1 MSETNIFNQTTSIPS
16 VLVHATESVLEGGA
30 FDVAIV
36 GGGLAGLSLS
46 IQLAKAGYSVAV
58 FEKEK
63 YPFHKVCGEY
73 ISFESWNFLEE
84 LGVPLSDWNLP
95 MIKRLLVSA
104 PDGKD
109 IEQELP
115 LGGFGI
121 SRFKLDA
128 SLAEIAQTT
137 GVQIFEQTKVNDIIF
152 KKSLFSIQTY
162 MVRYRA
168 RMVCCSFG
176 KRSNLDIKWRRKFTL
191 QKNNKLN
198 NYIGVKYHIQTDFP
212 ADLIALHNFN
222 GGYCGISRIEE
233 NKYCLCYLTTA
244 KNLQSNGNSI
254 KNMEK
259 NILQCNPYLA
269 KIFSSSIF
277 LQDQPV
283 TISQISFEKKSQVE
297 AHVLFIGDA
306 AGMITP
312 LCGNGMSIA
321 LHGSKIAFECSVPF
335 LQGKID
341 RHEMEQ
347 YYADRWNREF
357 SKRIQTGRFIQ
368 RFFGDKFLVNL
379 LIRSLKP
386 FPKFINWLIRQ
397 THGQPF

>member
-1 MSETNIFNQTTSIPS
+1 
-16 VLVHATESVLEGGA
+16 
-30 FDVAIV
+30 
-36 GGGLAGLSLS
+36 
-46 IQLAKAGYSVAV
+46 
-58 FEKEK
+58 
-63 YPFHKVCGEY
+63 
-73 ISFESWNFLEE
+73 
-84 LGVPLSDWNLP
+84 
-95 MIKRLLVSA
+95 
-104 PDGKD
+104 
-109 IEQELP
+109 
-115 LGGFGI
+115 
-121 SRFKLDA
+121 
-128 SLAEIAQTT
+128 
-137 GVQIFEQTKVNDIIF
+137 
-152 KKSLFSIQTY
+152 
-162 MVRYRA
+162 
-168 RMVCCSFG
+168 
-176 KRSNLDIKWRRKFTL
+176 
-191 QKNNKLN
+191 
-198 NYIGVKYHIQTDFP
+198 
-212 ADLIALHNFN
+212 
-222 GGYCGISRIEE
+222 
-233 NKYCLCYLTTA
+233 
-244 KNLQSNGNSI
+244 
-254 KNMEK
+254 MEK

-321 LHGSKIAFECSVPF
+321 LHGSKIAFECIVPF

-347 YYADRWNREF
+347 YYADRWIREF
-357 SKRIQTGRFIQ
+357 SKRIQTGRLIQ

>member
-16 VLVHATESVLEGGA
+16 VLEHATESVLEGGA

-128 SLAEIAQTT
+128 SLAEIAQAT

-321 LHGSKIAFECSVPF
+321 LHGSKIAFECIVPF

-347 YYADRWNREF
+347 YYADRWIREF
-357 SKRIQTGRFIQ
+357 SKRIQTGRLIQ

>member
-321 LHGSKIAFECSVPF
+321 LHGSKIAFECIVPF

>member
-16 VLVHATESVLEGGA
+16 VLEHATESVLEGGA

-84 LGVPLSDWNLP
+84 LGLPLSDWHLP
-95 MIKRLLVSA
+95 LIKHLLVSA

-128 SLAEIAQTT
+128 SLAEIAQAT

-176 KRSNLDIKWRRKFTL
+176 KRS
-191 QKNNKLN
+191 
-198 NYIGVKYHIQTDFP
+198 
-212 ADLIALHNFN
+212 
-222 GGYCGISRIEE
+222 
-233 NKYCLCYLTTA
+233 
-244 KNLQSNGNSI
+244 
-254 KNMEK
+254 
-259 NILQCNPYLA
+259 
-269 KIFSSSIF
+269 
-277 LQDQPV
+277 
-283 TISQISFEKKSQVE
+283 
-297 AHVLFIGDA
+297 
-306 AGMITP
+306 
-312 LCGNGMSIA
+312 
-321 LHGSKIAFECSVPF
+321 
-335 LQGKID
+335 
-341 RHEMEQ
+341 
-347 YYADRWNREF
+347 
-357 SKRIQTGRFIQ
+357 
-368 RFFGDKFLVNL
+368 
-379 LIRSLKP
+379 
-386 FPKFINWLIRQ
+386 
-397 THGQPF
+397 